1 MDLQQAYCL
10 QFYDIW
16 DVAWTAIF
24 YLDGYT
30 GNLIDLQ
37 GSDEAIVFNFEND
50 SDDPFAPIKPSQVS
64 FNVVLN
70 EGESLS
76 TLFEVGDM

>member
-24 YLDGYT
+24 YLDGST
-30 GNLIDLQ
+30 GNLTYLQ
-37 GSDEAIVFNFEND
+37 GSDEAIVF
-50 SDDPFAPIKPSQVS
+50 KK
-64 FNVVLN
+64 L
-70 EGESLS
+70 
-76 TLFEVGDM
+76 